1 MNKTTS
7 AIVSMLL
14 MALVLSAC
22 NAFGGNPVA
31 QPTPNL
37 MLTALFSTNATIPAT
52 VTPMYVV
59 ITNTPEPTLQPTN
72 TSMPTETEEPTDTVA
87 PTTAPTNTPANTAP
101 PPAQGTRGY
110 LMYAGYLNFDPSI
123 DGSWEDWKD
132 YTTQYPVTNVVFG
145 RSNWSGADD
154 LKASFAAA
162 WDYDYLYIGVK
173 VHDDVYT
180 QEAKG
185 ADLYKGDSIELLVD
199 ANLNGDYYVKSL
211 SPDDYQL
218 GISAGS
224 GGSSPEAY
232 LWFPTEK
239 TGSRTSS
246 VTSGFTDED
255 GLWRIEARIPWSV
268 FGITPAK
275 GMHIGFAVS
284 VSDDDNKTSKLQQTM
299 VSSAPYRNLLDPTTW
314 GELVLN

>member
-1 MNKTTS
+1 MRKS
-7 AIVSMLL
+7 IKAIIVVLAVGLL
-14 MALVLSAC
+14 ATAC
-22 NAFGGNPVA
+22 VATGGNTA

-37 MLTALFSTNATIPAT
+37 MLTALFATNATIPAT
-52 VTPMYVV
+52 ITPIYVV
-59 ITNTPEPTLQPTN
+59 VTNTPEPTAQPTN
-72 TSMPTETEEPTDTVA
+72 TSQPTATEEPTNTMA
-87 PTTAPTNTPANTAP
+87 ATPAPTNTAQ
-101 PPAQGTRGY
+101 PPAPGTRGY
-110 LMYAGYLNFDPSI
+110 VMYAGKISFDPTI

-132 YTTQYPVTNVVFG
+132 YTTQYPITSVVYG
-145 RSNWSGADD
+145 RSNWSGEDD
-154 LKASFAAA
+154 LKASFAAV

-173 VHDDVYT
+173 VHDDIYT

-199 ANLNGDYYVKSL
+199 SNLNGDYYVQSL

-224 GGSSPEAY
+224 NGTKPEAY
-232 LWFPTEK
+232 LWFP
-239 TGSRTSS
+239 SS
-246 VTSGFTDED
+246 KAGNRDSVDIGFTSEA
-255 GLWRIEARIPWSV
+255 GLYRIEARIPWSI
-268 FGITPAK
+268 FGISPEK

-299 VSSAPYRNLLDPTTW
+299 VSSAPYRSLVNPTTW